1 MSIETAKVR
10 FTRPYMA
17 YKAGQ
22 VATVT
27 KGVAH
32 SLARFG
38 RAELVREPQM
48 EFATVPE
55 PAGLEL
61 AIAPEAK
68 AVRRGRRK
76 KQQP

>member
-1 MSIETAKVR
+1 MSVETAKVR

-38 RAELVREPQM
+38 KAELVCEPQM
-48 EFATVPE
+48 EFATAPE

-61 AIAPEAK
+61 AIAPAAK
-68 AVRRGRRK
+68 AAKRGRRK
-76 KQQP
+76 KQT